1 MIRKTLYLLAMIMLP
16 LMSFAQSDDFGVW
29 TSISA
34 DKKVNK
40 KISVGIEAE
49 MRTRDNSEKIDRW
62 SFGVEAKYK
71 LTKWLKAS
79 VGYSL
84 LDDNNYKITYKALN
98 GAPNKLAE
106 YWGVRHRF
114 NVSLTA
120 SQKFGNF
127 QVSLRERW
135 QYTYR
140 PEKTIDQRWDF
151 DDDEYDGK
159 AKTYSGRGKNIMR
172 SRVQISYDIPNS
184 HFEPYVSAEMY
195 NGWSVEKMRYT
206 AGVDWKITKRHAV
219 GAYYLYQAVHDD
231 DDDNEPNLHILG
243 LEYKFKF

>member
-1 MIRKTLYLLAMIMLP
+1 
-16 LMSFAQSDDFGVW
+16 MSFAQSDDFGVW

-40 KISVGIEAE
+40 KFSVGIEAE

-62 SFGVEAKYK
+62 SFGVDAQYK

-84 LDDNNYKITYKALN
+84 LDDNNYKITYKASN
-98 GAPNKLAE
+98 GMPNKLAE
-106 YWGVRHRF
+106 YWAVRHRL

-172 SRVQISYDIPNS
+172 SRVQINYDIPNC

-206 AGVDWKITKRHAV
+206 AGVDWKITKKHAV